1 MLQRRVLLLPP
12 TEEVRSPLFDVRRR
26 KFVTLLVGAATWPL
40 AARAQ
45 PVGKR
50 YTIGYL
56 GAGSLVLVEAIAAF
70 TDALRELGWIE
81 GKNVAFER
89 RFAENQPERLA
100 EFAAELVHLNVDVIV
115 TEGTLA
121 PLAAKRATSAIPIV
135 MAVAGDPLGSGLV
148 ESLAR
153 PGGNVTGMSLMAPE
167 LGGKRLEFLKELVPR
182 LGRVAVLWN
191 ATNPYAA
198 LLYEQTQ
205 AAGRTL
211 GIEVQSLEVRS
222 PDDFDSAFETVRQHH
237 PNALITVEDP
247 LTGSNQKRIAD
258 FAAIDRLPSL
268 FGYRESVSAGGL
280 MSYGANFADLFRRA
294 AGYVDK
300 ILKGVKPADL
310 PVQQPTKFEL
320 VINLKTAKALGL
332 EFPASI
338 LARADELIE

>member
-1 MLQRRVLLLPP
+1 M
-12 TEEVRSPLFDVRRR
+12 FDMRRR
-26 KFVTLLVGAATWPL
+26 EFVTLLGGAAATWPL

-45 PVGKR
+45 PAVKR

-56 GAGSLVLVEAIAAF
+56 SAGSLALVEATAAF
-70 TDALRELGWIE
+70 TDALRELGWVE

-89 RFAENQPERLA
+89 RYAENRLERLA

-115 TEGTLA
+115 AEGTLA
-121 PLAAKRATSAIPIV
+121 PLAAKRVTSTIPIV
-135 MAVAGDPLGSGLV
+135 MTVAGDPLGSGLV

-167 LGGKRLEFLKELVPR
+167 LGGKRLELLKELLPR

-191 ATNPYAA
+191 ATNPNAA
-198 LLYEQTQ
+198 LVYKQTQ

-211 GIEVQSLEVRS
+211 GIEVQSLEVRGS
-222 PDDFDSAFETVRQHH
+222 DDFEGAFEAAKRQHSD
-237 PNALITVEDP
+237 AMITVEDP
-247 LTGSNQKRIAD
+247 LTGANRERIVH
-258 FAAIDRLPSL
+258 FAAVDRLPSL
-268 FGYRESVSAGGL
+268 HGYREDVVAGGL
-280 MSYGANFADLFRRA
+280 ISYGANFADLFRRA

-320 VINLKTAKALGL
+320 VINLKTAKAIGL
-332 EFPASI
+332 EISPM
-338 LARADELIE
+338 LVARADEVIE